1 MDISDW
7 RRKIDALDLQIV
19 ELLNQRAEAARAIG
33 KLREATDMPVYEPNR
48 EDVIFENVRSHNRGP
63 LPDSEL
69 VFIYQRVVAVMRC
82 LQRNELASQQTDLPK
97 ILLRQP
103 ICSAKCCSTHSADGR
118 AGLLH
123 VSF

>member
-33 KLREATDMPVYEPNR
+33 KLKEATDMPVFEPKR

-69 VFIYQRVVAVMRC
+69 VFIYQRLVAVMRC
-82 LQRNELASQQTDLPK
+82 LQRNELASQQTELP
-97 ILLRQP
+97 
-103 ICSAKCCSTHSADGR
+103 
-118 AGLLH
+118 
-123 VSF
+123 